1 MALGLPLTLCLV
13 FGAGIPGKSEGI
25 SQQANVNP
33 DGSAYLN
40 PDGSYDLD
48 PE

>member
-1 MALGLPLTLCLV
+1 MALGIPLALCLE
-13 FGAGIPGKSEGI
+13 FGAGSAGVPGGI
-25 SQQANVNP
+25 SQQVNVNP
-33 DGSAYLN
+33 DGSAYQN